1 MIFDRT
7 SLNKLFRYCMALCD
21 QRDDAYDLLQD
32 SVERYLTQTNQAPKN
47 SQAFIRRIARN
58 RFYDQQRRKKIVQF
72 DVLDEMDI
80 DASHEQDLESILIDE
95 LTLKYIWKTLST
107 AEKEVVFLWAVDG
120 LSASQIADE
129 LDIPRATVL
138 SRLRRMRIKVEQH
151 TNHISGDQHNA

>member
-32 SVERYLTQTNQAPKN
+32 SVERYLTQTNQTPKN

-58 RFYDQQRRKKIVQF
+58 RFYDQQRRKKIVHF

-95 LTLKYIWKTLST
+95 LTLNYIWKTLST

-151 TNHISGDQHNA
+151 ANHNSGDQYNA